1 MSRQRSVSVGA
12 IALLV
17 GAVWLAT
24 PRDRAAAQTPEGD
37 EYRVP
42 RTPDGQPDL
51 QGIWTNDTLTPF
63 ERPTA
68 LGNRAFLS
76 EEEAEEIEKRAVERA
91 ARANENRP
99 ASTAPPPKGASV
111 GGYNYFWLEEVTSVV
126 GTRRTSLV
134 IDPPDGRVPLRPE
147 AAAQRRYD
155 LDHKADDF
163 KHMSVY
169 TRCITRGVPG
179 TMFPALYNN
188 GYQILQTPDTFVILY
203 EMVRHAR
210 IIPLDGRP
218 RISQN
223 IGLWMGD
230 ARGHWEGDTLVVETK
245 NFNDK
250 GWIASNVGAA
260 RIQGIHVSE
269 DLSMV
274 ERFTRIDDHT
284 IDYRVTIEDPQAYT
298 APWTVAVP
306 LERDA
311 DYEIYEYA
319 CHEGNRALEIILGGG
334 RAQEREAR
342 ID

>member
-1 MSRQRSVSVGA
+1 MH
-12 IALLV
+12 
-17 GAVWLAT
+17 
-24 PRDRAAAQTPEGD
+24 AQTVED
-37 EYRVP
+37 RDYQVP

-51 QGIWTNDTLTPF
+51 QGTWTNDTLTPF
-63 ERPTA
+63 ERPRS
-68 LGNRAFLS
+68 LGNREFLS
-76 EEEAEEIEKRAVERA
+76 EAEADQIEKRAVERA

-147 AAAQRRYD
+147 AAAQRQND

-218 RISQN
+218 RISQA

-230 ARGHWEGDTLVVETK
+230 ARGHWEGDTLVVETR

-250 GWIASNVGAA
+250 GWIASNVAAA

-269 DLSMV
+269 DLHVV
-274 ERFTRIDDHT
+274 ERFTRIDDKT

-306 LERDA
+306 LKRDP

-334 RAQEREAR
+334 RAREREALENSR
-342 ID
+342 EESR